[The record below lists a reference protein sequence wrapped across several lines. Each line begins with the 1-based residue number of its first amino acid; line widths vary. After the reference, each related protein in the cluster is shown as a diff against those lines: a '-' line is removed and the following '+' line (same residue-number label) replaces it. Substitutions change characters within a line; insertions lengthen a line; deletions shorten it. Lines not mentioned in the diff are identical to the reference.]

1 MNIEEQLKE
10 NLISIQEIAQNKIS
24 QITTAK
30 LKYIESQDFEE
41 AVKISKVET
50 AILEFITLA
59 DKITNYKNRQN
70 RTNKINQIFTTQQ
83 KNKMKQ
89 ITEAQ
94 NQELELELIKEFGKD
109 ASLDGILNLE
119 EYNKTTPKILWIL
132 KEGNWGE
139 EYNGNTDDGEKAST
153 EDANNI
159 LEEKQI
165 DMKTYYDNVPKGYS
179 RWRAT
184 FENIS
189 YITHGIIERIYK
201 YDDMSDID
209 GEAKIDNKY
218 YINKVAFINV
228 KKAPGASVANNN
240 LVADSYKNHKEYIL
254 KQINTINPDIII
266 NCSSIKDLTLDL
278 SEGNVLN
285 EEFNFV
291 KTNDRIIINAYH
303 PAYAYRKG
311 KSASEE
317 YVDRCLQIIKNNDN

>member
-1 MNIEEQLKE
+1 MNIEDQLKE
-10 NLISIQEIAQNKIS
+10 DLIPIQEIAGNKIS

-30 LKYIESQDFEE
+30 LKYFSSQDYEE
-41 AVKISKVET
+41 ALKISKVET
-50 AILEFITLA
+50 ALLEFISLA
-59 DKITNYKNRQN
+59 DKITNHSKTQN
-70 RTNKINQIFTTQQ
+70 RIKKVNQIFTTQQ
-83 KNKMKQ
+83 NNKMKQ

-94 NQELELELIKEFGKD
+94 NQELELELIKEFGME

-153 EDANNI
+153 EDASNI
-159 LEEKQI
+159 LEEKQM

-189 YITHGIIERIYK
+189 YITHGIIEKIYK

-209 GEAKIDNKY
+209 SEAKIDNKY

-278 SEGNVLN
+278 SAGNALN

-291 KTNDRIIINAYH
+291 KTNDRLIINAYH
-303 PAYAYRKG
+303 PAYPYRNG
-311 KSASEE
+311 KPASEE
-317 YVDRCLQIIKNNDN
+317 YVDKCLQIVKNYHN